1 MLYNGTTSINI
12 DAINE
17 GLKAYCENYNN
28 SQGQYMNNSYY
39 NQQQYQNQA
48 MNNSYSYDYY
58 NQPQYQQNYYDPVVG
73 CDCYGNPIT
82 QSQLAAYQQWCYN
95 NPPIIGVDNNDYPQ
109 YQQDTYYQNDPIIYV
124 DETQQQEEE
133 VNPFMQAYENDMN
146 KRMEEE
152 KERQRKES
160 FEKQRQLEH
169 EYQKQ
174 WDIKNKSFYNPMLNP
189 VEYFELL
196 RVMRKHTGNPYW
208 EPNESQI
215 YEMNYS
221 VYIEKLYNSEKIKL
235 QMMFDEHNFFDSP
248 LLDEDRSF
256 KLWDANRKKRMY
268 YCKEQ
273 MDKLTQQGLNKYTKV
288 LYELYERNLFSNQR
302 EYEVVMQMSPEDK
315 ANRINLMIH
324 PELEQRAQVGLDHER
339 IINEK
344 NGTAMKRP
352 SFAGKR
358 NYTNEFTNNMNNQ
371 MYNPYSIEDKKA
383 HDKAM
388 NLINK
393 SVRKSLGISD
403 EEYSNKI
410 QQLRDFDQRC
420 GEQLQYLKEQQELY
434 NLDRY
439 GSPTTYSREAE
450 RAANLAYNLA
460 VAQESTENMSIMEYM
475 KKLKQ
480 DAYRYT
486 LMDIKKARNDGLYN
500 KTAYRKAIEDKYY
513 SRSRQVPLDYNKNIE
528 FEQQPFEVSMQMA
541 KTLHELNE
549 SGKCEVKMNEGS
561 ITGPTIKLNFNNR
574 PISEVI
580 DKAGSPDEYA
590 KRKEEFIINSSKRNN
605 RGR

>member
-1 MLYNGTTSINI
+1 MLYNGTTAINI

-17 GLKAYCENYNN
+17 GLRAYCESYNN
-28 SQGQYMNNSYY
+28 SQSQY
-39 NQQQYQNQA
+39 NQTV
-48 MNNSYSYDYY
+48 NNSYSYGYY

-73 CDCYGNPIT
+73 YDYYGNPIT
-82 QSQLAAYQQWCYN
+82 QSQQMAYQQWCYD
-95 NPPIIGVDNNDYPQ
+95 NPPIIGIDGDDYPQ
-109 YQQDTYYQNDPIIYV
+109 YQQDMYYQNSDPIIYV
-124 DETQQQEEE
+124 DETQQTQEEQ
-133 VNPFMQAYENDMN
+133 VNPFIQLYENDMN
-146 KRMEEE
+146 KRMEDEQ
-152 KERQRKES
+152 ERQRKEM

-196 RVMRKHTGNPYW
+196 RVMRKQTGNPYW
-208 EPNESQI
+208 EPTEEQI

-221 VYIEKLYNSEKIKL
+221 VHIEKLYNSEKIKL

-248 LLDEDRSF
+248 LLDDDRAF
-256 KLWDANRKKRMY
+256 KMWDNNRKKRMY

-273 MDKLTQQGLNKYTKV
+273 MDKLEQQGLNKYTKV

-315 ANRINLMIH
+315 ADRINKMIH
-324 PELEQRAQVGLDHER
+324 PELDPKPQVGLDHDR
-339 IINEK
+339 IIN
-344 NGTAMKRP
+344 GGSGMRRP

-358 NYTNEFTNNMNNQ
+358 HFVNELLYSNGIYNQ
-371 MYNPYSIEDKKA
+371 YEIQDNKERNKA
-383 HDKAM
+383 L
-388 NLINK
+388 NVINK
-393 SVRKSLGISD
+393 SVRKALGITD

-410 QQLRDFDQRC
+410 QRLREEDQRC
-420 GEQLQYLKEQQELY
+420 GEQLKYLKEQQELH
-434 NLDRY
+434 NLDKY
-439 GSPTTYSREAE
+439 GNQVPYTREME
-450 RAANLAYNLA
+450 QAANLSYNLA
-460 VAQESTENMSIMEYM
+460 VAQQSTENMSIMEYM
-475 KKLKQ
+475 KKLKE

-486 LMDIKKARNDGLYN
+486 LMDIKRNRNQGLYN
-500 KTAYRKAIEDKYY
+500 KNAYKRAIEEKYY
-513 SRSRQVPLDYNKNIE
+513 SRSRQVPLDYNNHIE
-528 FEQQPFEVSMQMA
+528 FEQQPFEVSMEMA
-541 KTLHELNE
+541 KTLHDLNQ

-580 DKAGSPDEYA
+580 DKAGSPDEYE
-590 KRKEEFIINSSKRNN
+590 KRKQEFIINSSRRNN

>member
-17 GLKAYCENYNN
+17 GLRAYCESFNN
-28 SQGQYMNNSYY
+28 SQSQY
-39 NQQQYQNQA
+39 NQTA
-48 MNNSYSYDYY
+48 NNTYSYGYY

-73 CDCYGNPIT
+73 YDYYGNPIT
-82 QSQLAAYQQWCYN
+82 QSQQMAYQQWCYD
-95 NPPIIGVDNNDYPQ
+95 NPPIIGIDGNDYPQ
-109 YQQDTYYQNDPIIYV
+109 YQQDMYYQNSDPIIYV
-124 DETQQQEEE
+124 DETQQTQEEQ
-133 VNPFMQAYENDMN
+133 VNPFIQLYENDMN

-152 KERQRKES
+152 QERQRKEM

-196 RVMRKHTGNPYW
+196 RVMRKQTGNPCW
-208 EPNESQI
+208 EPTEDQI

-221 VYIEKLYNSEKIKL
+221 VHIEKLYNSEKIKL

-248 LLDEDRSF
+248 LLDDDRAF
-256 KLWDANRKKRMY
+256 KMWDNNRKKRMY

-273 MDKLTQQGLNKYTKV
+273 MDKLEQQGLNKYTKV

-315 ANRINLMIH
+315 ADRINKMIH
-324 PELEQRAQVGLDHER
+324 PELDPKPQVGLDHDR
-339 IINEK
+339 IIN
-344 NGTAMKRP
+344 GGSGMRRP

-358 NYTNEFTNNMNNQ
+358 HFVNESLYNNGIYNQ
-371 MYNPYSIEDKKA
+371 YEIQDNKERNKA
-383 HDKAM
+383 L
-388 NLINK
+388 NVINK
-393 SVRKSLGISD
+393 SVRKALGITD

-410 QQLRDFDQRC
+410 QRLREEDQRC
-420 GEQLQYLKEQQELY
+420 GEHLKYLKEQQELH
-434 NLDRY
+434 NLDKY
-439 GSPTTYSREAE
+439 GNQVPYTREME
-450 RAANLAYNLA
+450 QAANLSYNLA
-460 VAQESTENMSIMEYM
+460 MAQQSTENMSIMEYM

-486 LMDIKKARNDGLYN
+486 LMDIKRNRNQGLYN
-500 KTAYRKAIEDKYY
+500 KNAYKRAIEEKYY
-513 SRSRQVPLDYNKNIE
+513 SRSRQVPLDYNNHIE
-528 FEQQPFEVSMQMA
+528 FEQQPFEVSMEMA
-541 KTLHELNE
+541 KTLHDLNQ

-580 DKAGSPDEYA
+580 DKAGSPDEYE
-590 KRKEEFIINSSKRNN
+590 KRKQEFIINSSRRNN